1 MKKKFKETSSQV
13 WQRKTEEGRNFYL
26 KKTYIKRGNEEKI
39 YLERPDIQHTMLA
52 TT

>member
-1 MKKKFKETSSQV
+1 MKKNLKKQAHKFDRES
-13 WQRKTEEGRNFYL
+13 EEGRIFVL